1 MQFTSQATEGAKIT
15 NCCFKGCA
23 EVAVFII
30 YNLSLK
36 GKDEADYLL
45 CRERKGLNELKQ
57 KLETLLRDT
66 LTQLQV

>member
-1 MQFTSQATEGAKIT
+1 MQFTTQATEGAKIA

-23 EVAVFII
+23 EGAVLL